1 MNRKMY
7 QIVELSETLM
17 HAGSKATSDV
27 TKILSQMGVESLE
40 IMTVSRSKNPIKKA
54 TRQLSYL
61 NQWKRVCRKIEK
73 ESILFLQNPFYH
85 NQLGRFTQLSNLK
98 KNKNIKVISIV
109 HDVNELR
116 GSFDSKYFEIEFSQM
131 LELADVLIVHNENMK
146 KWFIEY
152 GVSEDRL
159 FVLEIF
165 DYLTDKPLAV
175 ASSLEK
181 VVTVAG
187 NLSKEKS
194 PYVYKLHQLPDLD
207 VNLYGVNYE
216 KEIISDNI
224 SYKGAFPSDQVPYE
238 LNAGFGLVWDGDS
251 VESCTGNTGNYLR
264 YNNPHKL
271 SLYLSSGLPV
281 IVWNESAE
289 ADFVRKNKVGF
300 TVNSL
305 GEITDIFK
313 KMSLDEYLDYQK
325 NAIQVGSKLQCGY
338 YTNKVIKSA
347 IDYLRL
353 DN

>member
-1 MNRKMY
+1 MY

-40 IMTVSRSKNPIKKA
+40 IMTVSRSKNPIKKV

-109 HDVNELR
+109 HDVSELR

-165 DYLTDKPLAV
+165 DYLTDKPLEV
-175 ASSLEK
+175 TSSFEK

-216 KEIISDNI
+216 KEIISDNT

-238 LNAGFGLVWDGDS
+238 LNVGFGLVWDGDS
-251 VESCTGNTGNYLR
+251 LDTCSGPTGNYLR
-264 YNNPHKL
+264 FNNPHKL
-271 SLYLSSGLPV
+271 SLYLASGIPV
-281 IVWNESAE
+281 IVWADSAE
-289 ADFVRKNKVGF
+289 ANFVIENNVGF
-300 TVNSL
+300 VVTSL
-305 GEITDIFK
+305 SEINGILA
-313 KMSLDEYLDYQK
+313 SLTLEDYLAYQNNAK
-325 NAIQVGSKLQCGY
+325 NIGSRLHDGY
-338 YTNKVIKSA
+338 YTKKVIDEILTGLKILVSE
-347 IDYLRL
+347 
-353 DN
+353 

>member
-131 LELADVLIVHNENMK
+131 LELADILIVHNERMK
-146 KWFIEY
+146 QWFIEH
-152 GVSEDRL
+152 GVPSSKM

-165 DYLTDKPLAV
+165 DYLTDK
-175 ASSLEK
+175 SLKETSNFDK
-181 VVTVAG
+181 TITVAG
-187 NLSKEKS
+187 NLSRNKS
-194 PYVYKLHQLPDLD
+194 PYVYKLNQSLNLN

-216 KEIISDNI
+216 LNSDTTNVV
-224 SYKGAFPSDQVPYE
+224 YKGAFPSNQIPHE
-238 LNAGFGLVWDGDS
+238 LNIGFGLVWDGDS
-251 VESCTGNTGNYLR
+251 LETCSGATGNYLKF
-264 YNNPHKL
+264 NNPHKL
-271 SLYLSSGLPV
+271 SLYLASGIPV
-281 IVWNESAE
+281 IVWEESAE
-289 ADFVRKNKVGF
+289 AAFVLKHDVGF
-300 TVNSL
+300 TVSSIY
-305 GEITDIFK
+305 EITNHLN
-313 KMSLDEYLDYQK
+313 KMTLRDYLNYQK
-325 NAIQVGSKLQCGY
+325 NAVNLGQKLQDGY
-338 YTNKVIKSA
+338 FTQKVVADAVKS
-347 IDYLRL
+347 LK
-353 DN
+353 

>member
-98 KNKNIKVISIV
+98 KNRNIKVISIV

-238 LNAGFGLVWDGDS
+238 LNEGFGLVWDGDS
-251 VESCTGNTGNYLR
+251 LDTCSGPTGNYLKF
-264 YNNPHKL
+264 NNPHKL
-271 SLYLSSGLPV
+271 SLYLSSGIPV
-281 IVWNESAE
+281 IVWKESAE
-289 ADFVRKNKVGF
+289 ATFVLKHDVGF
-300 TVNSL
+300 TVSSIY
-305 GEITDIFK
+305 EITNHLN
-313 KMSLDEYLDYQK
+313 KMTLRDYLNYQK
-325 NAIQVGSKLQCGY
+325 NAVNLGQKLQDGY
-338 YTNKVIKSA
+338 FTQKVVADAVKS
-347 IDYLRL
+347 LK
-353 DN
+353 

>member
-27 TKILSQMGVESLE
+27 TKILSQMGVESFE
-40 IMTVSRSKNPIKKA
+40 IMTIPGSKNPIKKV
-54 TRQLSYL
+54 TRQLSYF
-61 NQWKRVCRKIEK
+61 NQWKRVGQKIENG
-73 ESILFLQNPFYH
+73 SIIFLQNPFYH
-85 NQLGRFTQLSNLK
+85 NQLGRFAQLSNLK
-98 KNKNIKVISIV
+98 KNKDIKIISIV
-109 HDVNELR
+109 HDVGVLR
-116 GSFDSKYFEIEFSQM
+116 GSFDSKYFETEFSQM
-131 LELADVLIVHNENMK
+131 IELADVLIVHNENMK
-146 KWFIEY
+146 KWFVEN
-152 GVSEDRL
+152 GVLEDRL

-251 VESCTGNTGNYLR
+251 LDTCSGSTGNYLKF
-264 YNNPHKL
+264 NNPHKL
-271 SLYLSSGLPV
+271 SLYLASGIPV
-281 IVWNESAE
+281 IVWEESAE
-289 ADFVRKNKVGF
+289 AAFVLKHDVGF
-300 TVNSL
+300 TVSSIY
-305 GEITDIFK
+305 EITNHLN
-313 KMSLDEYLDYQK
+313 KMTLRDYLNYQK
-325 NAIQVGSKLQCGY
+325 NAVNLGQKLQDGY
-338 YTNKVIKSA
+338 FTQKVVADAVKS
-347 IDYLRL
+347 LK
-353 DN
+353 

>member
-40 IMTVSRSKNPIKKA
+40 IMTVSGSKNPIKKA

-73 ESILFLQNPFYH
+73 ESILFLQNPFYR

-109 HDVNELR
+109 HDVSELR

-207 VNLYGVNYE
+207 VNLYGINYE

-238 LNAGFGLVWDGDS
+238 LNAGFG
-251 VESCTGNTGNYLR
+251 
-264 YNNPHKL
+264 
-271 SLYLSSGLPV
+271 
-281 IVWNESAE
+281 
-289 ADFVRKNKVGF
+289 
-300 TVNSL
+300 
-305 GEITDIFK
+305 
-313 KMSLDEYLDYQK
+313 
-325 NAIQVGSKLQCGY
+325 
-338 YTNKVIKSA
+338 
-347 IDYLRL
+347 
-353 DN
+353 

>member
-1 MNRKMY
+1 MY

-27 TKILSQMGVESLE
+27 TKILSQMGVESFE
-40 IMTVSRSKNPIKKA
+40 IMTILGSKNPIKKV
-54 TRQLSYL
+54 TRQLSYF
-61 NQWKRVCRKIEK
+61 NQWKRVGQKIENG
-73 ESILFLQNPFYH
+73 SIIFLQNPFYH
-85 NQLGRFTQLSNLK
+85 NQLGRFAQLSNLK
-98 KNKNIKVISIV
+98 KNKDIKIISIV
-109 HDVNELR
+109 HDVGVLR
-116 GSFDSKYFEIEFSQM
+116 GSFDSKYFETEFSQM
-131 LELADVLIVHNENMK
+131 IELADVLIVHNENMK
-146 KWFIEY
+146 KWFVEN

-251 VESCTGNTGNYLR
+251 LDTCSGSTGNYLKF
-264 YNNPHKL
+264 NNPHKL
-271 SLYLSSGLPV
+271 SLYLASGIPV
-281 IVWNESAE
+281 IVWEESAE
-289 ADFVRKNKVGF
+289 AAFVLKHDVGF
-300 TVNSL
+300 TVSSIY
-305 GEITDIFK
+305 EITNHLN
-313 KMSLDEYLDYQK
+313 KMTLRDYLNYQK
-325 NAIQVGSKLQCGY
+325 NAVNLGQKLQDGY
-338 YTNKVIKSA
+338 FTQKVVADAVKS
-347 IDYLRL
+347 LK
-353 DN
+353 

>member
-27 TKILSQMGVESLE
+27 TEILSQIGVESLE
-40 IMTVSRSKNPIKKA
+40 IMTIPGSKNPIRKVA
-54 TRQLSYL
+54 RQLSYL
-61 NQWKRVCRKIEK
+61 NQWKRVCQKIDS

-85 NQLGRFTQLSNLK
+85 NQFGRFTQLMNLK
-98 KNKNIKVISIV
+98 KNKNIKVISLV
-109 HDVNELR
+109 HDVSELR

-159 FVLEIF
+159 IVLEIF

-194 PYVYKLHQLPDLD
+194 PFVYKLHQLPDLD

-251 VESCTGNTGNYLR
+251 LDTCSGSTGNYLR
-264 YNNPHKL
+264 FNNPHKL
-271 SLYLSSGLPV
+271 SLYLASGIPV
-281 IVWNESAE
+281 IMWADSAE
-289 ADFVRKNKVGF
+289 ANFVIENNVGF
-300 TVNSL
+300 VVTSL
-305 GEITDIFK
+305 SEINGILD
-313 KMSLDEYLDYQK
+313 SLTLEDYLEYQN
-325 NAIQVGSKLQCGY
+325 NAIYIGHRLQEGY
-338 YTNKVIKSA
+338 YTKNTIDSILA
-347 IDYLRL
+347 IIDK
-353 DN
+353 

>member
-27 TKILSQMGVESLE
+27 TKILSQMGVEPLE

-251 VESCTGNTGNYLR
+251 LDTCSGPTGNYLKF
-264 YNNPHKL
+264 NNPHKL
-271 SLYLSSGLPV
+271 SLYLSSGIPV
-281 IVWNESAE
+281 IVWKESAE
-289 ADFVRKNKVGF
+289 ATFVLENKIGF
-300 TVNSL
+300 AVASLSDIDGIFNSL
-305 GEITDIFK
+305 TLEDYI
-313 KMSLDEYLDYQK
+313 EYQNNAK
-325 NAIQVGSKLQCGY
+325 NIGGQLHDGY
-338 YTNKVIKSA
+338 YTKKVVREILTSLNK
-347 IDYLRL
+347 
-353 DN
+353 

>member
-238 LNAGFGLVWDGDS
+238 LNEGFGLVWDGDS
-251 VESCTGNTGNYLR
+251 LDTCSGPTGNYLKF
-264 YNNPHKL
+264 NNPHKL
-271 SLYLSSGLPV
+271 SLYLSSGIPV
-281 IVWNESAE
+281 IVWKESAE
-289 ADFVRKNKVGF
+289 ATFVLKHDVGF
-300 TVNSL
+300 TVSSIY
-305 GEITDIFK
+305 EITNHLN
-313 KMSLDEYLDYQK
+313 KMTLRDYLNYQK
-325 NAIQVGSKLQCGY
+325 NAVNLGQKLQDGY
-338 YTNKVIKSA
+338 FTQKVVADAVKS
-347 IDYLRL
+347 LK
-353 DN
+353 